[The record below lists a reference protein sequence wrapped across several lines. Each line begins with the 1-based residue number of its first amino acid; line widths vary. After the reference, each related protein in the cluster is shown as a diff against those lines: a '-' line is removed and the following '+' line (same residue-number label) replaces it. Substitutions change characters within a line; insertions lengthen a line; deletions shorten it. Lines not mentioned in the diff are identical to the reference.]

1 MKRNTGRRRL
11 PGVVDA
17 EIRNAA
23 VGFLRVLTITA
34 PVALA
39 LAPAT
44 PATALEQAL
53 TAADGAPGDLFGV
66 SVAIDGDTAA
76 VGASRADRDKGAV
89 YVFTRSGD
97 GWAQTAKLTAA
108 DGVTGDS
115 LGHSVAIEGDTLLA
129 GAPDDD
135 VGGRKDQGSVYTFT
149 RTGAAARAHAA
160 KLTAADG
167 AARDSLGVSVA
178 IEGDTLLAGAPG
190 DDVGGPG
197 DQGSVYT
204 FTRTGAAA
212 RAHAAKLTAADGAA
226 TDSLGSSVAIDGD
239 TIVAGAPGDVAGDRL
254 GEFSREFDHEGSVYT
269 FTRTGAAARS
279 QTAKLTVAGGGS
291 ESESLGT
298 SVAIA
303 GDTIVAGAPG
313 DTLAGNALQGS
324 VHTFARTGAADR
336 FATAQL
342 TASDG
347 APNDGLG
354 TSVAIAGDTIVAGA
368 PYGGPNGRGS
378 TYTFARTGAA
388 VRTPTARLT
397 AGDGAIRAFLGTSMA
412 IDGDTIVT
420 GAPRGK
426 ITCNTHPGS
435 VSVFRVPPGAPP
447 HGLGGPAR
455 PAVSQFDFPRKIT
468 AGRRG
473 RFEYA
478 LSAAARVTI
487 VIERRVPL
495 SGRRAAGCITPR
507 RGLKR
512 RGTLD
517 STGRPGK
524 NTLALGGRINSR
536 PLAPGSYRASIT
548 ATNAAGTSASRAVS
562 FRVVGARGRR

>member
-1 MKRNTGRRRL
+1 M
-11 PGVVDA
+11 VDA

-23 VGFLRVLTITA
+23 VGFLRVLTVTA

-44 PATALEQAL
+44 PAIALEQAL
-53 TAADGAPGDLFGV
+53 TAADGSPGDLFGV

-76 VGASRADRDKGAV
+76 VGASRANRDKGAV

-115 LGHSVAIEGDTLLA
+115 LGHSVAIEGDTILA

-135 VGGRKDQGSVYTFT
+135 VGGRKDQGSVHTFT
-149 RTGAAARAHAA
+149 RTGAARRAPTA

-178 IEGDTLLAGAPG
+178 IEGDTILAGAPG

-204 FTRTGAAA
+204 FTRSGAAA
-212 RAHAAKLTAADGAA
+212 RTHAAKLTAADGGA

-254 GEFSREFDHEGSVYT
+254 GEFSREFDDEGSVYT

-279 QTAKLTVAGGGS
+279 QTAKLTIAGGGS

-313 DTLAGNALQGS
+313 DALAGNALQGS
-324 VHTFARTGAADR
+324 VHTFARTGPEAR
-336 FATAQL
+336 SATAQL
-342 TASDG
+342 TLPGG

-354 TSVAIAGDTIVAGA
+354 MSVSIAGDTIVAGTPIGMPA
-368 PYGGPNGRGS
+368 PSEAP
-378 TYTFARTGAA
+378 
-388 VRTPTARLT
+388 VPPTRS
-397 AGDGAIRAFLGTSMA
+397 RAPA
-412 IDGDTIVT
+412 PPC
-420 GAPRGK
+420 APR
-426 ITCNTHPGS
+426 
-435 VSVFRVPPGAPP
+435 
-447 HGLGGPAR
+447 
-455 PAVSQFDFPRKIT
+455 
-468 AGRRG
+468 RR
-473 RFEYA
+473 R
-478 LSAAARVTI
+478 
-487 VIERRVPL
+487 
-495 SGRRAAGCITPR
+495 
-507 RGLKR
+507 
-512 RGTLD
+512 
-517 STGRPGK
+517 
-524 NTLALGGRINSR
+524 
-536 PLAPGSYRASIT
+536 
-548 ATNAAGTSASRAVS
+548 
-562 FRVVGARGRR
+562 